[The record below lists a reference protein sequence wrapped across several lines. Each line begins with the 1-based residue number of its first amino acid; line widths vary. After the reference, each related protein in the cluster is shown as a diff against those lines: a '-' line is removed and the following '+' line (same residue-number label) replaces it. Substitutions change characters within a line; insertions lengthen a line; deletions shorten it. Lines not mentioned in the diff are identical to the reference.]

1 MSENELQNFLDAAE
15 ELKVLGLSDSSKFRK
30 DLGLP
35 VNNSTSSVS
44 APVSTPS
51 DVYLQ
56 SRDQFEQKP
65 IVANNYPSNT
75 ASSGTICVVKFFKRK
90 TENIEKL

>member
-35 VNNSTSSVS
+35 ANNSTSSVS

-75 ASSGTICVVKFFKRK
+75 NNTGTI
-90 TENIEKL
+90 LS